1 MAHVAKYTR
10 GALGHMF
17 AHYERAKG
25 KDNEYIKFGNENID
39 TSKSH
44 LNYNLGP
51 KRNISQGDFVK
62 KRCNEVKCLNRKDVN
77 VMCSWV
83 ITAPKDLDLKQQKK
97 FFIESYKFLESR
109 YGADNVISAYV
120 HLDEVTPHM
129 HFSFVPVIYDAKKDV
144 LKVSAKQKIS
154 KSDLKSFH
162 GDLQNHLD
170 KVAIKCNIINEA
182 TRNGNKSIEELKRKT
197 AIKEINEKK
206 NYLNILICKIKE
218 KEKELKYLSEKERKL
233 SILLDEDI
241 DKLEEQLKNLR
252 ENKEKIIWR
261 KIRAHEEWVESDG
274 LLGQQLNLENENLR
288 GIRLINLDLR
298 EANLRNTDLRNSVIY
313 ADLRGA
319 DLTGAKIDN
328 SDWVGSNINYMKI
341 ENDKLNFIENQ
352 MEQEKNWHLP
362 SMKKL
367 KTISKEKEMNI

>member
-154 KSDLKSFH
+154 KSDLPNEYCRHIQDTFYPP
-162 GDLQNHLD
+162 
-170 KVAIKCNIINEA
+170 CNFPYNSTA
-182 TRNGNKSIEELKRKT
+182 VLKRLQHSHITKEAFRYGTT
-197 AIKEINEKK
+197 AK
-206 NYLNILICKIKE
+206 
-218 KEKELKYLSEKERKL
+218 
-233 SILLDEDI
+233 
-241 DKLEEQLKNLR
+241 
-252 ENKEKIIWR
+252 
-261 KIRAHEEWVESDG
+261 
-274 LLGQQLNLENENLR
+274 
-288 GIRLINLDLR
+288 
-298 EANLRNTDLRNSVIY
+298 
-313 ADLRGA
+313 
-319 DLTGAKIDN
+319 
-328 SDWVGSNINYMKI
+328 
-341 ENDKLNFIENQ
+341 
-352 MEQEKNWHLP
+352 
-362 SMKKL
+362 
-367 KTISKEKEMNI
+367 

>member
-170 KVAIKCNIINEA
+170 KVAIKCNILNEA
-182 TRNGNKSIEELKRKT
+182 TRNGNKSI
-197 AIKEINEKK
+197 
-206 NYLNILICKIKE
+206 
-218 KEKELKYLSEKERKL
+218 
-233 SILLDEDI
+233 
-241 DKLEEQLKNLR
+241 
-252 ENKEKIIWR
+252 
-261 KIRAHEEWVESDG
+261 
-274 LLGQQLNLENENLR
+274 
-288 GIRLINLDLR
+288 
-298 EANLRNTDLRNSVIY
+298 
-313 ADLRGA
+313 
-319 DLTGAKIDN
+319 
-328 SDWVGSNINYMKI
+328 
-341 ENDKLNFIENQ
+341 
-352 MEQEKNWHLP
+352 
-362 SMKKL
+362 
-367 KTISKEKEMNI
+367 

>member
-170 KVAIKCNIINEA
+170 KVAIKCNILNEA

-241 DKLEEQLKNLR
+241 DK
-252 ENKEKIIWR
+252 
-261 KIRAHEEWVESDG
+261 HEEWVESDG

>member
-129 HFSFVPVIYDAKKDV
+129 HFSFVPVIYDAKKYV

-170 KVAIKCNIINEA
+170 KVAIKCNILNEA

-261 KIRAHEEWVESDG
+261 KIRAH
-274 LLGQQLNLENENLR
+274 
-288 GIRLINLDLR
+288 
-298 EANLRNTDLRNSVIY
+298 
-313 ADLRGA
+313 
-319 DLTGAKIDN
+319 
-328 SDWVGSNINYMKI
+328 
-341 ENDKLNFIENQ
+341 
-352 MEQEKNWHLP
+352 
-362 SMKKL
+362 
-367 KTISKEKEMNI
+367 

>member
-25 KDNEYIKFGNENID
+25 KDNID

-120 HLDEVTPHM
+120 H
-129 HFSFVPVIYDAKKDV
+129 F
-144 LKVSAKQKIS
+144 
-154 KSDLKSFH
+154 
-162 GDLQNHLD
+162 
-170 KVAIKCNIINEA
+170 
-182 TRNGNKSIEELKRKT
+182 
-197 AIKEINEKK
+197 
-206 NYLNILICKIKE
+206 LICIFHLYQLFMTPKKTYLRLVLS
-218 KEKELKYLSEKERKL
+218 KRYLKA
-233 SILLDEDI
+233 I
-241 DKLEEQLKNLR
+241 
-252 ENKEKIIWR
+252 
-261 KIRAHEEWVESDG
+261 
-274 LLGQQLNLENENLR
+274 
-288 GIRLINLDLR
+288 
-298 EANLRNTDLRNSVIY
+298 
-313 ADLRGA
+313 
-319 DLTGAKIDN
+319 
-328 SDWVGSNINYMKI
+328 
-341 ENDKLNFIENQ
+341 
-352 MEQEKNWHLP
+352 
-362 SMKKL
+362 
-367 KTISKEKEMNI
+367 

>member
-1 MAHVAKYTR
+1 M
-10 GALGHMF
+10 
-17 AHYERAKG
+17 
-25 KDNEYIKFGNENID
+25 
-39 TSKSH
+39 
-44 LNYNLGP
+44 
-51 KRNISQGDFVK
+51 
-62 KRCNEVKCLNRKDVN
+62 
-77 VMCSWV
+77 
-83 ITAPKDLDLKQQKK
+83 
-97 FFIESYKFLESR
+97 
-109 YGADNVISAYV
+109 
-120 HLDEVTPHM
+120 
-129 HFSFVPVIYDAKKDV
+129 
-144 LKVSAKQKIS
+144 
-154 KSDLKSFH
+154 
-162 GDLQNHLD
+162 
-170 KVAIKCNIINEA
+170 
-182 TRNGNKSIEELKRKT
+182 
-197 AIKEINEKK
+197 
-206 NYLNILICKIKE
+206 ILIMMKIIVQSLLLIKKIKIKE

-352 MEQEKNWHLP
+352 MDQEKNWHLP

>member
-109 YGADNVISAYV
+109 Y
-120 HLDEVTPHM
+120 
-129 HFSFVPVIYDAKKDV
+129 
-144 LKVSAKQKIS
+144 
-154 KSDLKSFH
+154 
-162 GDLQNHLD
+162 
-170 KVAIKCNIINEA
+170 
-182 TRNGNKSIEELKRKT
+182 
-197 AIKEINEKK
+197 
-206 NYLNILICKIKE
+206 
-218 KEKELKYLSEKERKL
+218 
-233 SILLDEDI
+233 
-241 DKLEEQLKNLR
+241 
-252 ENKEKIIWR
+252 
-261 KIRAHEEWVESDG
+261 
-274 LLGQQLNLENENLR
+274 
-288 GIRLINLDLR
+288 
-298 EANLRNTDLRNSVIY
+298 
-313 ADLRGA
+313 
-319 DLTGAKIDN
+319 
-328 SDWVGSNINYMKI
+328 
-341 ENDKLNFIENQ
+341 
-352 MEQEKNWHLP
+352 
-362 SMKKL
+362 
-367 KTISKEKEMNI
+367 

>member
-1 MAHVAKYTR
+1 MQH
-10 GALGHMF
+10 
-17 AHYERAKG
+17 
-25 KDNEYIKFGNENID
+25 
-39 TSKSH
+39 
-44 LNYNLGP
+44 
-51 KRNISQGDFVK
+51 
-62 KRCNEVKCLNRKDVN
+62 
-77 VMCSWV
+77 
-83 ITAPKDLDLKQQKK
+83 
-97 FFIESYKFLESR
+97 
-109 YGADNVISAYV
+109 
-120 HLDEVTPHM
+120 
-129 HFSFVPVIYDAKKDV
+129 
-144 LKVSAKQKIS
+144 
-154 KSDLKSFH
+154 
-162 GDLQNHLD
+162 
-170 KVAIKCNIINEA
+170 
-182 TRNGNKSIEELKRKT
+182 EE
-197 AIKEINEKK
+197 EINEKK

-274 LLGQQLNLENENLR
+274 R

>member
-1 MAHVAKYTR
+1 MKQRVKLMAHVAKYTR

-170 KVAIKCNIINEA
+170 KVAIKCNILNEA

-206 NYLNILICKIKE
+206 N
-218 KEKELKYLSEKERKL
+218 
-233 SILLDEDI
+233 
-241 DKLEEQLKNLR
+241 
-252 ENKEKIIWR
+252 
-261 KIRAHEEWVESDG
+261 
-274 LLGQQLNLENENLR
+274 
-288 GIRLINLDLR
+288 
-298 EANLRNTDLRNSVIY
+298 
-313 ADLRGA
+313 
-319 DLTGAKIDN
+319 
-328 SDWVGSNINYMKI
+328 
-341 ENDKLNFIENQ
+341 
-352 MEQEKNWHLP
+352 
-362 SMKKL
+362 
-367 KTISKEKEMNI
+367 

>member
-1 MAHVAKYTR
+1 MAHVAKYTK

-25 KDNEYIKFGNENID
+25 KDGEYIKFGNENID
-39 TSKSH
+39 TTKSH
-44 LNYNLGP
+44 LNYNLAP
-51 KRNISQGDFVK
+51 KRKISQGDFVK
-62 KRCNEVKCLNRKDVN
+62 KRCSEVKCLNRKDVN

-83 ITAPKDLDLKQQKK
+83 ITAPKDLDPRQQED
-97 FFIESYKFLESR
+97 FFIESYKFLENR
-109 YGADNVISAYV
+109 YGTDNIISAYV

-129 HFSFVPVIYDAKKDV
+129 HFSFVPVIYDTKKG
-144 LKVSAKQKIS
+144 LFKVSAKQKVS
-154 KSDLKSFH
+154 KNDLKSFH
-162 GDLQNHLD
+162 GDLQAHLD
-170 KVAIKCNIINEA
+170 KVTVKCNILNEA
-182 TRNGNKSIEELKRKT
+182 TKNGNKSIEELKRKT

-206 NYLNILICKIKE
+206 NYLNILIRKIKE
-218 KEKELKYLSEKERKL
+218 KERELEALSEKERKL

-288 GIRLINLDLR
+288 GMRLINLDLR
-298 EANLRNTDLRNSVIY
+298 EANLRNTDLRNAIIF

-352 MEQEKNWHLP
+352 MEQEKELHLAG
-362 SMKKL
+362 MNNL
-367 KTISKEKEMNI
+367 KTISKEKGMNI

>member
-1 MAHVAKYTR
+1 M
-10 GALGHMF
+10 
-17 AHYERAKG
+17 
-25 KDNEYIKFGNENID
+25 
-39 TSKSH
+39 
-44 LNYNLGP
+44 
-51 KRNISQGDFVK
+51 
-62 KRCNEVKCLNRKDVN
+62 
-77 VMCSWV
+77 
-83 ITAPKDLDLKQQKK
+83 
-97 FFIESYKFLESR
+97 
-109 YGADNVISAYV
+109 
-120 HLDEVTPHM
+120 
-129 HFSFVPVIYDAKKDV
+129 
-144 LKVSAKQKIS
+144 
-154 KSDLKSFH
+154 
-162 GDLQNHLD
+162 
-170 KVAIKCNIINEA
+170 
-182 TRNGNKSIEELKRKT
+182 
-197 AIKEINEKK
+197 
-206 NYLNILICKIKE
+206 
-218 KEKELKYLSEKERKL
+218 
-233 SILLDEDI
+233 DEDI

-288 GIRLINLDLR
+288 GIRLINLDLRAVSYTHLDVYKRQDLR

>member
-1 MAHVAKYTR
+1 M
-10 GALGHMF
+10 
-17 AHYERAKG
+17 
-25 KDNEYIKFGNENID
+25 
-39 TSKSH
+39 
-44 LNYNLGP
+44 
-51 KRNISQGDFVK
+51 
-62 KRCNEVKCLNRKDVN
+62 
-77 VMCSWV
+77 
-83 ITAPKDLDLKQQKK
+83 
-97 FFIESYKFLESR
+97 
-109 YGADNVISAYV
+109 
-120 HLDEVTPHM
+120 
-129 HFSFVPVIYDAKKDV
+129 
-144 LKVSAKQKIS
+144 
-154 KSDLKSFH
+154 
-162 GDLQNHLD
+162 
-170 KVAIKCNIINEA
+170 
-182 TRNGNKSIEELKRKT
+182 
-197 AIKEINEKK
+197 
-206 NYLNILICKIKE
+206 
-218 KEKELKYLSEKERKL
+218 
-233 SILLDEDI
+233 DEDI

-261 KIRAHEEWVESDG
+261 KIRAHEEWVESYG

>member
-109 YGADNVISAYV
+109 YGADNVISVYV

-170 KVAIKCNIINEA
+170 KVAIKCNILNEA

-252 ENKEKIIWR
+252 ENKE
-261 KIRAHEEWVESDG
+261 
-274 LLGQQLNLENENLR
+274 
-288 GIRLINLDLR
+288 
-298 EANLRNTDLRNSVIY
+298 
-313 ADLRGA
+313 
-319 DLTGAKIDN
+319 
-328 SDWVGSNINYMKI
+328 
-341 ENDKLNFIENQ
+341 
-352 MEQEKNWHLP
+352 
-362 SMKKL
+362 
-367 KTISKEKEMNI
+367 

>member
-154 KSDLKSFH
+154 KSD
-162 GDLQNHLD
+162 
-170 KVAIKCNIINEA
+170 
-182 TRNGNKSIEELKRKT
+182 
-197 AIKEINEKK
+197 
-206 NYLNILICKIKE
+206 
-218 KEKELKYLSEKERKL
+218 
-233 SILLDEDI
+233 
-241 DKLEEQLKNLR
+241 
-252 ENKEKIIWR
+252 
-261 KIRAHEEWVESDG
+261 
-274 LLGQQLNLENENLR
+274 
-288 GIRLINLDLR
+288 
-298 EANLRNTDLRNSVIY
+298 
-313 ADLRGA
+313 
-319 DLTGAKIDN
+319 
-328 SDWVGSNINYMKI
+328 
-341 ENDKLNFIENQ
+341 
-352 MEQEKNWHLP
+352 
-362 SMKKL
+362 
-367 KTISKEKEMNI
+367 

>member
-1 MAHVAKYTR
+1 M
-10 GALGHMF
+10 
-17 AHYERAKG
+17 
-25 KDNEYIKFGNENID
+25 
-39 TSKSH
+39 
-44 LNYNLGP
+44 
-51 KRNISQGDFVK
+51 
-62 KRCNEVKCLNRKDVN
+62 
-77 VMCSWV
+77 
-83 ITAPKDLDLKQQKK
+83 
-97 FFIESYKFLESR
+97 
-109 YGADNVISAYV
+109 
-120 HLDEVTPHM
+120 TP
-129 HFSFVPVIYDAKKDV
+129 KKDV

-170 KVAIKCNIINEA
+170 KVAIKCNILNEA

>member
-83 ITAPKDLDLKQQKK
+83 ITSPKDLDLKQQKK

-170 KVAIKCNIINEA
+170 KVAIKCNILNEA

-288 GIRLINLDLR
+288 

-328 SDWVGSNINYMKI
+328 SDLVGSNINYMKI